1 MDLLGDLQAVADKI
15 DALEKRRSA
24 AAEAK
29 ARAEQQL
36 ATAREELTAKEAEQH
51 AVDMERR
58 KKELQLRAEK
68 ERQQR
73 IKGRVG
79 DVKTSREYQAVLSE
93 TTAAKQAVQS
103 QEEAILRDMEA
114 IEALGAEA
122 ERIRQRIAEAEEEAG
137 RASAH
142 HDTECSDTE
151 AEIDALKEEER
162 AMIAQI
168 PGEVVSRYKLIRSR
182 RGGLA
187 VVEARHEA
195 CTACFMRIP
204 PHTYIQVL
212 RKSGLIL
219 CPNCH
224 RILIAPRGE
233 VPPMPPDLFGDDD

>member
-1 MDLLGDLQAVADKI
+1 MGRRRAWEATLDAKVMDLLGDLQAVADKI

-36 ATAREELTAKEAEQH
+36 AAAREALAAKEAEQH

-58 KKELQLRAEK
+58 KKELQLRSEK

-114 IEALGAEA
+114 I
-122 ERIRQRIAEAEEEAG
+122 
-137 RASAH
+137 
-142 HDTECSDTE
+142 
-151 AEIDALKEEER
+151 
-162 AMIAQI
+162 
-168 PGEVVSRYKLIRSR
+168 
-182 RGGLA
+182 
-187 VVEARHEA
+187 
-195 CTACFMRIP
+195 
-204 PHTYIQVL
+204 
-212 RKSGLIL
+212 
-219 CPNCH
+219 
-224 RILIAPRGE
+224 
-233 VPPMPPDLFGDDD
+233 